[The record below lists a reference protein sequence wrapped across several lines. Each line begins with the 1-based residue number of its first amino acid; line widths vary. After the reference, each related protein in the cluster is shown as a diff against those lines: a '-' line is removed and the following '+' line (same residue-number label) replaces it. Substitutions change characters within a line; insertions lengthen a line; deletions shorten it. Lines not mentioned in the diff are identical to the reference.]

1 MSEKKKASSDDP
13 MVAALLRERDA
24 YARTGRTDRI
34 PEVDRQLSLRGY
46 TPADEDEPGKAGGED
61 ETRSEPPKGR
71 ATRQSRQE
79 KT

>member
-1 MSEKKKASSDDP
+1 MSEKKKTPADDP

-24 YARTGRTDRI
+24 YARTGRTDRV

-46 TPADEDEPGKAGGED
+46 KPADEDEHGEAGSDD